1 MCLEQRTIRAR
12 SRAARNISRTSSCKL
27 VGAKDLHRGWDSG
40 GAGHHPWT
48 LVFLVDAAECWT
60 TFLPPSA
67 YPLPPPLPLWY
78 VSPSPV
84 STTRLTALRSVGVSA
99 APLPRDL
106 DSWTRPRRKAV
117 QVWRSTSRW
126 MDTRRTRE
134 SESSDHLV
142 PHHKDDH
149 RTALGE
155 RNNHDRRCY
164 LLLPPPL
171 LFLPLPL
178 FLLPS
183 SLFGGEEKRKTC
195 RPRRGVEERGR
206 GPRGLTR
213 TNTPGFSRPP
223 LLSLLAAHALSDS
236 LFLLPSLS
244 PSLSPLHPVL
254 FYPSFFSLSS
264 STLFISSFYLATLL
278 SSPLPFSAS
287 SSSTLQTGI
296 FSPCVASTLL
306 PRILLPSFSREPA
319 SRAFSAFPPPDGAR
333 AAASTPGIVPLSLAS
348 LLSVLLLLLLR
359 SLRAASKRGTRM
371 CVRGWE
377 TKRDRA
383 LRTKLGTK
391 DETRR
396 GRGDASILSHSF
408 SLSFCSS
415 VLILLLLVALEV
427 TVLLF
432 FFPSLF
438 ISSSYY
444 VCR

>member
-1 MCLEQRTIRAR
+1 M
-12 SRAARNISRTSSCKL
+12 
-27 VGAKDLHRGWDSG
+27 
-40 GAGHHPWT
+40 
-48 LVFLVDAAECWT
+48 
-60 TFLPPSA
+60 
-67 YPLPPPLPLWY
+67 
-78 VSPSPV
+78 
-84 STTRLTALRSVGVSA
+84 
-99 APLPRDL
+99 
-106 DSWTRPRRKAV
+106 
-117 QVWRSTSRW
+117 WRSTSRW

-155 RNNHDRRCY
+155 RNNHDRRRY
-164 LLLPPPL
+164 LLLPLPPL

-244 PSLSPLHPVL
+244 LPLSPLHPVVL

-264 STLFISSFYLATLL
+264 STLFISSFYLTTLL

-306 PRILLPSFSREPA
+306 PLVFCFPRFLA
-319 SRAFSAFPPPDGAR
+319 SQRPGRSQLFHPRTAHAPLHPPPGL
-333 AAASTPGIVPLSLAS
+333 SPFLSLRSS
-348 LLSVLLLLLLR
+348 LSSSSSSSVHSAQLPNVGRGCVYVDEKRNEIERCERSWERRMKREEEEETLLFSLTLSLSLSVPP
-359 SLRAASKRGTRM
+359 
-371 CVRGWE
+371 C
-377 TKRDRA
+377 
-383 LRTKLGTK
+383 
-391 DETRR
+391 
-396 GRGDASILSHSF
+396 
-408 SLSFCSS
+408 
-415 VLILLLLVALEV
+415 
-427 TVLLF
+427 
-432 FFPSLF
+432 
-438 ISSSYY
+438 
-444 VCR
+444 